1 MQFNLPTY
9 LCLYFFMSIFTSTEI
24 ISLQRS
30 KVTSEVSTNKV
41 KAISDSLE
49 NMDNFYVFD
58 SLLARK
64 DTLKYF
70 HLYCMGRDLAELK
83 PRLSFA
89 IADSILEQSKRDG
102 YTRGIISGYNLL
114 GIIYTYQDDYVMAV
128 TNLKE
133 AIKIGQRNKDNT
145 SQGVK
150 DKYGCSLYYLG
161 DLYFKRKDYKIALD
175 YYKKSMA
182 VFDSYSET
190 ELLEEDLNF
199 TLTAIA
205 FTTIREDRAYA
216 IYSVGKTFIKLGNLD
231 KARIYLDKAFEI
243 AEKTSFVRL
252 QSRIY
257 YSQSELELALKDT
270 ATSVERINKSLEL
283 LGTVNLN
290 EYRIYNYLKLMEIY
304 LAQGNYKEIEGI
316 YSLLL
321 KLTVDMNMQKEKVK
335 IHKMYSEYL
344 FVIGKPKEAYKEL
357 EIANKISERLADEN
371 QSRRFGQIEAGIKY
385 QKQLFDLELDSI
397 KSKEEEN
404 RLTTQLYFTIAI
416 TLLLIIVAIIIFNY
430 ARKNKTLNNQ
440 LTKANDELEIANTQ
454 LTVLNET
461 KTKLF
466 RIISHDLSN
475 PIKEFDARVTQL
487 KEDISKD
494 DNQNIIF
501 KVNALGESASS
512 IYNLLNSLLNWAESQ
527 FDEISIQKV
536 EVNLDEAISRI
547 LRLNKSNIEHKQLII
562 EKDLELTNLNTDP
575 NIFQIII
582 RNIIQNS
589 IKFTPTG
596 GSIRISTY
604 EEDGF
609 NILSITDT
617 GQGMSKEQIDAILT
631 NNYYNIN
638 FDDIQT
644 GNSLGLRAVKDYI
657 DQLDCKLFIESS
669 VDNGT
674 KVIIYFS

>member
-49 NMDNFYVFD
+49 NMDNFYIFD

-70 HLYCMGRDLAELK
+70 HLYCMGRDLAQLK

-133 AIKIGQRNKDNT
+133 AIKIGQRNEGNT
-145 SQGVK
+145 SQDIK

-216 IYSVGKTFIKLGNLD
+216 IYSVGKTFIKLGALD

-270 ATSVERINKSLEL
+270 ASATERINKSLEL

-290 EYRIYNYLKLMEIY
+290 EFRIYNYLKLMEIY

-335 IHKMYSEYL
+335 THQMYSEYL

-357 EIANKISERLADEN
+357 ELVNKISERLADEN
-371 QSRRFGQIEAGIKY
+371 QSRKFGQIEAGIKY

-397 KSKEEEN
+397 KSKEEEK

-416 TLLLIIVAIIIFNY
+416 TLMLIIVAIIIFNY

-501 KVNALGESASS
+501 KVNALGESVSS

-527 FDEISIQKV
+527 FDEIRIEKAN
-536 EVNLDEAISRI
+536 VNIDEAIRRV
-547 LRLNKSNIEHKQLII
+547 LLLNKSTIEHKQLII
-562 EKDLELTNLNTDP
+562 EKELELTHLNTDP

-589 IKFTPTG
+589 IKFTPKG

-631 NNYYNIN
+631 NNYYTIN

-674 KVIIYFS
+674 KVIIYFP

>member
-1 MQFNLPTY
+1 
-9 LCLYFFMSIFTSTEI
+9 MSIFTSSEI

-30 KVTSEVSTNKV
+30 KVTSEISTNKV
-41 KAISDSLE
+41 KAVTDSLK
-49 NMDNFYVFD
+49 NMDSFYIFD

-70 HLYCMGRDLAELK
+70 HLYCWGRDLAELK
-83 PRLSFA
+83 PNLSFA

-114 GIIYTYQDDYVMAV
+114 GVLYTYQDDYVMAV

-145 SQGVK
+145 SQDIK

-243 AEKTSFVRL
+243 AKKTSFVRL

-257 YSQSELELALKDT
+257 YSQSELELALNDT
-270 ATSVERINKSLEL
+270 TSAIERINKSLEL

-290 EYRIYNYLKLMEIY
+290 EFRIYNYLKLMEIY
-304 LAQGNYKEIEGI
+304 LAQGNYKEIESI

-335 IHKMYSEYL
+335 THQMFSEYL

-357 EIANKISERLADEN
+357 EIANKISERLVDEN

-385 QKQLFDLELDSI
+385 QKQLFDLELESI
-397 KSKEEEN
+397 KSKEEEK
-404 RLTTQLYFTIAI
+404 RLTTQLYFTIVI
-416 TLLLIIVAIIIFNY
+416 TLLLIMVAIIIFNY
-430 ARKNKTLNNQ
+430 ARKNKILNNQ
-440 LTKANDELEIANTQ
+440 LTKVNDDLEIANTQ

-461 KTKLF
+461 KIKLF

-527 FDEISIQKV
+527 FKEIRIEKAN
-536 EVNLDEAISRI
+536 VNIDEAIRRV
-547 LRLNKSNIEHKQLII
+547 LLLNKSNIEHKQLII

-609 NILSITDT
+609 NILSIADT

-644 GNSLGLRAVKDYI
+644 GNGLGLRAVKDYI
-657 DQLDCKLFIESS
+657 DRLDCKLFIESS